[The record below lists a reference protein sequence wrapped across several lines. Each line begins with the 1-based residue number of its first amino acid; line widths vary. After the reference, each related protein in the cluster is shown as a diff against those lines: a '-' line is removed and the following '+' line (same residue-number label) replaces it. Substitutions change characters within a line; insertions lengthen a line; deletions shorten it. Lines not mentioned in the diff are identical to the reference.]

1 MAQPNL
7 SSELLRTF
15 ISVIEHDGF
24 IKAAG
29 YLHKT
34 QSTVSQQIKKLE
46 QEVGVALFQR
56 IGRKQVLTNEGEMLL
71 GYARRMLS
79 LQDDAIASLRSSDE
93 SGELRLGVSQS
104 MPEGI
109 LPVILADYARVHPGV
124 RINVE
129 TAFSFELNAGY
140 ERGDFDFV
148 LTLSMNEN
156 EGKGELLSVEPLAWI
171 GAAGWQWMGN
181 REVPLAMYANKCQF
195 RKASITALEQEGIA
209 WRMAYST
216 TSYLGLI
223 AAVKSG
229 LAITARPVGAV
240 VEGTELIGER
250 LSLPSLPKVYS
261 WLRCRPGVE
270 GGRQLVDAF
279 KAASLRAC

>member
-7 SSELLRTF
+7 SSEILRTF
-15 ISVIEHDGF
+15 ISVIEHGGF
-24 IKAAG
+24 IKAADH
-29 YLHKT
+29 LHKT

-46 QEVGVALFQR
+46 QEIGVELFR
-56 IGRKQVLTNEGEMLL
+56 SHGRKRVLTDEGEMLL

-79 LQDDAIASLRSSDE
+79 LQDDAIASLRASDE

-109 LPVILADYARVHPGV
+109 LPVILADYARLNPAVK
-124 RINVE
+124 INVE
-129 TAFSFELNAGY
+129 TAFSSDLNAGY
-140 ERGDFDFV
+140 ERGDFDLV
-148 LTLSMNEN
+148 LTLSMHEN
-156 EGKGELLSVEPLAWI
+156 EGKGELLGVESLAWI
-171 GAAGWQWMGN
+171 GSQGWEWMGN

-195 RKASITALEQEGIA
+195 RRASTMALEQGGIP

-216 TSYLGLI
+216 TSYLGLM

-229 LAITARPVGAV
+229 LAITARPASAV

-250 LSLPSLPKVYS
+250 LGLPSLPKVYS
-261 WLRCRPGVE
+261 WLRCKPGVR
-270 GGRQLVDAF
+270 GGVQLVDAF
-279 KAASLRAC
+279 KAASVRAC